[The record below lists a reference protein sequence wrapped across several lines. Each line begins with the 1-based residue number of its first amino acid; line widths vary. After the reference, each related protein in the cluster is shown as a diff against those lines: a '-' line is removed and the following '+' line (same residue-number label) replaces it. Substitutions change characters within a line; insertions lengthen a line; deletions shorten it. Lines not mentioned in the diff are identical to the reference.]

1 MVTPDQRFAILLVVL
16 AAVLGGL
23 GWLVKS
29 LLGVTAQ
36 WGRTG
41 AKLEELSTDIRD
53 LVDAKQRDH
62 DRIDNRVDRV
72 EGRVERHEVW
82 HTDHVAR

>member
-1 MVTPDQRFAILLVVL
+1 MTPDQRFSILLVVL
-16 AAVLGGL
+16 AAALGGI

-36 WGRTG
+36 WVRTG
-41 AKLEELSTDIRD
+41 ARLEELSADIRD
-53 LVDAKQRDH
+53 LVSAKERDH
-62 DRIDNRVDRV
+62 GRIETRIDRI

-82 HTDHVAR
+82 HTDH

>member
-1 MVTPDQRFAILLVVL
+1 MSSDQRFAILLVVL
-16 AAVLGGL
+16 GAALGGI

-36 WGRTG
+36 WVRTG
-41 AKLEELSTDIRD
+41 AKLEELSSDIRD
-53 LVDAKQRDH
+53 LVSAKERDH
-62 DRIDNRVDRV
+62 GRIETRIDRI

-82 HTDHVAR
+82 HTDH

>member
-1 MVTPDQRFAILLVVL
+1 MTPDQRFAILLVVL
-16 AAVLGGL
+16 AAALGGI

-36 WGRTG
+36 WVRTG
-41 AKLEELSTDIRD
+41 SKLEELSTDIRD
-53 LVDAKQRDH
+53 LVSAKERDH
-62 DRIDNRVDRV
+62 GRIETRIDRV

-82 HTDHVAR
+82 HTDHVQR

>member
-1 MVTPDQRFAILLVVL
+1 MSSDQRFAILLVVL
-16 AAVLGGL
+16 GAALGGI

-36 WGRTG
+36 WVRTG
-41 AKLEELSTDIRD
+41 AKLEELSADIRD
-53 LVDAKQRDH
+53 LVSAKERDH
-62 DRIDNRVDRV
+62 GRIETRIDRI

-82 HTDHVAR
+82 HTDH

>member
-1 MVTPDQRFAILLVVL
+1 MVTPDQRFTVL
-16 AAVLGGL
+16 MVFLSAALGGI

-41 AKLEELSTDIRD
+41 ARLEELSTDIRE
-53 LVDAKQRDH
+53 LVVSKERDH
-62 DRIDNRVDRV
+62 GRMDARVDRV
-72 EGRVERHEVW
+72 EGRVDRHEVW
-82 HTDHVAR
+82 HQDH